1 MIRLITTAIAAICL
15 AGAASAADP
24 IEGVW
29 QTQPDEG
36 SYAHVTIAPCGNAFC
51 GTITNTFNAQGEF
64 ASPNRG
70 RQIVLGMVPRGNGAY
85 EGEVWRPS
93 NDRIYAGR
101 IQVSGNQMALR
112 GCIAGGLI
120 CAKQD
125 WVKVR

>member
-1 MIRLITTAIAAICL
+1 MKRFILTTIAATLFAGL
-15 AGAASAADP
+15 AAADP

-29 QTQPDEG
+29 QTQPDDG
-36 SYAHVTIAPCGNAFC
+36 AYAHVTIAPCGAGYC

-70 RQIVLGMVPRGNGAY
+70 RQIVSEMVPRGNGEY
-85 EGEVWRPS
+85 EGRVWRPS
-93 NDRIYAGR
+93 NDKVYLGKIRLNGD
-101 IQVSGNQMALR
+101 QMALR

-125 WVKVR
+125 WVRVR